1 MDNFSIF
8 SQVEDYINAWEE
20 LTFEEQK
27 MLYEEMA
34 DMEAESFEQQHR

>member
-8 SQVEDYINAWEE
+8 SQVEEEEDYINAWEE

-27 MLYEEMA
+27 MLYEEM
-34 DMEAESFEQQHR
+34 EAESFE